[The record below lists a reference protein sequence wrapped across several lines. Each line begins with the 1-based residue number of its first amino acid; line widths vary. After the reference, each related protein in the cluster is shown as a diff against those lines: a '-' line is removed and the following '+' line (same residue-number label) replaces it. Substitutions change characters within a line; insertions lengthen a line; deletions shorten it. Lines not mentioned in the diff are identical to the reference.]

1 MEALDEYERPEV
13 AAVSMPAGALLAD
26 TAENLAVVTNWATR
40 YPDVEFDLFFSPYS
54 ILYWD
59 KIDRMGKRTRY
70 SPRWSWPAKRCC
82 PMRT

>member
-1 MEALDEYERPEV
+1 M
-13 AAVSMPAGALLAD
+13 
-26 TAENLAVVTNWATR
+26 VTNWATR

-59 KIDRMGKRTRY
+59 KIDRMGEIGRGIRRAGAGRKTLR
-70 SPRWSWPAKRCC
+70 